1 MVIKKFE
8 SFSKDLLYEEKTM
21 INWVEN
27 KKKSVKID
35 LDEVLE
41 VANYLITAV
50 YITLYFRPG
59 GEHTFRKSYVK
70 QMEQDIRNGDDIYVF
85 DVGYT
90 NSFFK
95 DDDEW
100 WWFYNG
106 DRVWKC
112 DEMIGLK
119 TLLDKLGYSK
129 NSEYI

>member
-8 SFSKDLLYEEKTM
+8 SFSKDLLYGEKT
-21 INWVEN
+21 IKHWVEN
-27 KKKSVKID
+27 KKKSVKLD

-41 VANYLITAV
+41 VADYLIYEG

-106 DRVWKC
+106 ERVWRC

-119 TLLDKLGYSK
+119 ALLDDLGYSK